1 MDSSPI
7 AASLS
12 SRESDFLS
20 VRQLLAILAAR
31 SRQILLI
38 ACGIVVLTALLV
50 AFMPRVWTSS
60 AVVFVDYRDDDPISG
75 QKISPLINDS
85 YLQTQRDLLGSQA
98 VVDQAINDLGLMKT
112 RAAQEMGRA
121 ALVED
126 IRRRIQ
132 ISGGRDSRVL
142 NVSYSANSPEKAQS
156 YVNAV
161 VNAYIGLTQN
171 LSSSAARTRREQY
184 NAQLDVLRAEIDLI
198 QEKLTSYQQE
208 TGILNTQDHGD
219 LETLRLNNMTNALI
233 QIQTQKSEALA
244 RNEAV
249 KKLLDNGVRVEYLP
263 QLNQLPNLQSL
274 FDGLTRVDNQ
284 LADVRGTLG
293 VNHPTMKG
301 LQAERAQ
308 LLGRIA
314 KQSQASLATLRN
326 DVARLE
332 NQERTLQT
340 DIDTLRAAVL
350 EKMQQHDRITA
361 YQRQLSS
368 AEQVYRAAL
377 QKYDSLFL
385 ASNISTPS
393 AAVIQ
398 AAELPRRPSSP
409 KVMRSML
416 LSVIAGLLAGAGI
429 ALLLE
434 FLRRRVRCLEDV
446 QGDAEMPLL
455 GVIRPAAYSTSE
467 V

>member
-1 MDSSPI
+1 MDSSPT
-7 AASLS
+7 AASLTP
-12 SRESDFLS
+12 RESDFLS
-20 VRQLLAILAAR
+20 VQQLLAILVAR

-38 ACGIVVLTALLV
+38 ACGIMLLTALLV
-50 AFMPRVWTSS
+50 TFMPRVWTSS

-112 RAAQEMGRA
+112 KAAQAVGRA

-126 IRRRIQ
+126 IRRHIL

-161 VNAYIGLTQN
+161 VNAYISLTQN

-184 NAQLDVLRAEIDLI
+184 NAQLDILRAEIDLI
-198 QEKLTSYQQE
+198 QEKLTNYQQE
-208 TGILNTQDHGD
+208 TGIINTQDPGD
-219 LETLRLNNMTNALI
+219 LDTLQLNNMTNALI
-233 QIQTQKSEALA
+233 QIQTQKSEAIA

-249 KKLLDNGVRVEYLP
+249 QKLLNNGVRAEYLP
-263 QLNQLPNLQSL
+263 QLNQLPNLHGL
-274 FDGLTRVDNQ
+274 FEGLTRVDNQ

-301 LQAERAQ
+301 LQAERSQ
-308 LLGRIA
+308 LLDRIA
-314 KQSQASLATLRN
+314 KQSQASLATLKN

-332 NQERTLQT
+332 DQEKTLQR
-340 DIDTLRAAVL
+340 DIDAMRVTVL
-350 EKMQQHDRITA
+350 QKMQQYDRITA

-385 ASNISTPS
+385 ASNISTPG

-398 AAELPRRPSSP
+398 AAELPRQPSSP
-409 KVMRSML
+409 RVIRSML
-416 LSVIAGLLAGAGI
+416 LSVIAGLLAGVGI

-434 FLRRRVRCLEDV
+434 FLHRRVRCVEDL
-446 QGDAEMPLL
+446 QGEAEMPLL
-455 GVIRPAAYSTSE
+455 GVIRSSSYSTPE